1 MTKRERTYAVT
12 GMTCGHCA
20 LSVHEEV
27 AELAG
32 VEHVDV
38 ELGAGRLE
46 VTGGH
51 FSDDEVRDAVHRA
64 GYALLSASANGD
76 GDGGAD

>member
-20 LSVHEEV
+20 LSVHE
-27 AELAG
+27 
-32 VEHVDV
+32 
-38 ELGAGRLE
+38 E